1 MAVSR
6 RQPQR
11 WQRRNRGLRP
21 RRGHKTSWCLRC
33 AKRRAYTTQL
43 EEAECALTGQHE
55 TLVHESRNVELDLG
69 RRELLVR
76 GVAAD
81 IGDRAFDIF
90 ALLMASRGELV
101 SKDEIIRHLWSGAAI
116 GDNALDAHI
125 SALRKALGA
134 ERGLLKTAYG
144 RGYRVV
150 GAWTTGVRDA
160 SRNAL
165 GSGRSYLPVG
175 SNLPLPASSLVGRD
189 ADGSAVTALLAEHR
203 LITLVG
209 TGGIGKTRLALDVA
223 HRLLGQQ
230 SDGVWMV
237 ELGALSDPA
246 MVPVATAAAL
256 GIDISNNE
264 ALEAIARF
272 MKGKRLVLVLDT
284 CEHLVA
290 AAAQLAETLLGHS
303 AGLRILATSREPLR
317 AEGER
322 LFAVSSL
329 SVPVEGAPVHQIA
342 SHSAVQLFLARAA
355 ATGQDFP
362 TDAKT
367 IALIGIV
374 CRRLDGIPLALE
386 LAAARSGAGHGCAGE
401 PS

>member
-1 MAVSR
+1 
-6 RQPQR
+6 
-11 WQRRNRGLRP
+11 LD
-21 RRGHKTSWCLRC
+21 
-33 AKRRAYTTQL
+33 
-43 EEAECALTGQHE
+43 EAGCALTGQHE
-55 TLVHESRNVELDLG
+55 TLVHESRNVELDLR

-76 GVAAD
+76 GVAAA

-90 ALLMASRGELV
+90 ALLVDSRGELV

-125 SALRKALGA
+125 SALRKALGP

-150 GAWTTGVRDA
+150 GGWTAGVRDA
-160 SRNAL
+160 SRT
-165 GSGRSYLPVG
+165 GGGRPSLPVR
-175 SNLPLPASSLVGRD
+175 SNLPLPASSLIGRD
-189 ADGSAVTALLAEHR
+189 ADSSSVIALLDEHR

-230 SDGVWMV
+230 LDGVWMV

-246 MVPVATAAAL
+246 MVPSATAAAL
-256 GIDISNNE
+256 GIDISNSD

-284 CEHLVA
+284 CEHLAA

-303 AGLRILATSREPLR
+303 PSLRVLATSREPLR
-317 AEGER
+317 AEGEH
-322 LFAVSSL
+322 LFSVTSSP
-329 SVPVEGAPVHQIA
+329 SQWRV
-342 SHSAVQLFLARAA
+342 
-355 ATGQDFP
+355 
-362 TDAKT
+362 
-367 IALIGIV
+367 
-374 CRRLDGIPLALE
+374 RRCT
-386 LAAARSGAGHGCAGE
+386 R
-401 PS
+401 